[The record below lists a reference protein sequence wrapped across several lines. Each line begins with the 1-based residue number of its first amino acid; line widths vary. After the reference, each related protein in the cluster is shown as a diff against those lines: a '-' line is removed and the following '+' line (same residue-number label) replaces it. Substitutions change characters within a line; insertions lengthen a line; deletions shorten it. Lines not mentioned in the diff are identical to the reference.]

1 MPHCGLRHSCCNAR
15 AAVRRAR
22 ALELLESVHRPRMRA
37 GLEVVPPTTGPGV
50 VTLRKAQEFAERA
63 LGPRAP
69 LGELKAAA
77 VVRVRVP
84 ENLLAPREWRPPLR
98 RAAGGAAQSAQHHQR
113 CAQKPRVRRIATK
126 NKKLSG
132 IAKNL
137 SLILRACLLMFSA
150 SPATA
155 AMEICCV
162 WWTTKEEA
170 LADAAPYTVRSVLI
184 KERKI

>member
-84 ENLLAPREWRPPLR
+84 ENLLAPRERRPPHR

-113 CAQKPRVRRIATK
+113 CAQKPRVVNFGLDIPKGRGLTTPPTLGCRRIG
-126 NKKLSG
+126 G
-132 IAKNL
+132 ISSPPREGSVDRGIEPPSTLHVTNT
-137 SLILRACLLMFSA
+137 RALHRPL
-150 SPATA
+150 
-155 AMEICCV
+155 
-162 WWTTKEEA
+162 
-170 LADAAPYTVRSVLI
+170 
-184 KERKI
+184 

>member
-84 ENLLAPREWRPPLR
+84 ENLLAPRERRPPLR

-113 CAQKPRVRRIATK
+113 CAQKATGSWNAEEFETLVSSPSLAFFTFLHTYISCVRAL
-126 NKKLSG
+126 LS
-132 IAKNL
+132 
-137 SLILRACLLMFSA
+137 
-150 SPATA
+150 
-155 AMEICCV
+155 
-162 WWTTKEEA
+162 
-170 LADAAPYTVRSVLI
+170 Y
-184 KERKI
+184 

>member
-77 VVRVRVP
+77 AVRVRVP

-98 RAAGGAAQSAQHHQR
+98 RGAGGAA
-113 CAQKPRVRRIATK
+113 KVRT
-126 NKKLSG
+126 
-132 IAKNL
+132 
-137 SLILRACLLMFSA
+137 
-150 SPATA
+150 
-155 AMEICCV
+155 
-162 WWTTKEEA
+162 TTKCPPKA
-170 LADAAPYTVRSVLI
+170 RTFLSS
-184 KERKI
+184 

>member
-113 CAQKPRVRRIATK
+113 CAQKPRVRHTVCVYKKNSNASSFLRIQNERAQRSWEEDRRK
-126 NKKLSG
+126 RRGVERLFIPPG
-132 IAKNL
+132 AP
-137 SLILRACLLMFSA
+137 LRRGG
-150 SPATA
+150 
-155 AMEICCV
+155 V
-162 WWTTKEEA
+162 
-170 LADAAPYTVRSVLI
+170 VGG
-184 KERKI
+184 

>member
-22 ALELLESVHRPRMRA
+22 ALELLESVHRPRA

-84 ENLLAPREWRPPLR
+84 ENLLAPREWRPPLAWCQEVLRNPYAHHGGRLQLPER
-98 RAAGGAAQSAQHHQR
+98 RPRTKGALGKFLRFAQGHNPWASCWWNHLKASA
-113 CAQKPRVRRIATK
+113 
-126 NKKLSG
+126 
-132 IAKNL
+132 
-137 SLILRACLLMFSA
+137 RAM
-150 SPATA
+150 
-155 AMEICCV
+155 
-162 WWTTKEEA
+162 
-170 LADAAPYTVRSVLI
+170 D
-184 KERKI
+184 

>member
-1 MPHCGLRHSCCNAR
+1 
-15 AAVRRAR
+15 
-22 ALELLESVHRPRMRA
+22 MRA

-113 CAQKPRVRRIATK
+113 CAQKPQVLTIRANSIAFYHSG
-126 NKKLSG
+126 KLDETGGRKTRLRQLARELCMERPARHRSSPMEL
-132 IAKNL
+132 AKRLNPL
-137 SLILRACLLMFSA
+137 AQQHCDPFSKHGLWRCDCTE
-150 SPATA
+150 S
-155 AMEICCV
+155 EQ
-162 WWTTKEEA
+162 
-170 LADAAPYTVRSVLI
+170 
-184 KERKI
+184 

>member
-1 MPHCGLRHSCCNAR
+1 
-15 AAVRRAR
+15 
-22 ALELLESVHRPRMRA
+22 MRA

-98 RAAGGAAQSAQHHQR
+98 RAAGGAAQSANTTRGAPKSHGTID
-113 CAQKPRVRRIATK
+113 K
-126 NKKLSG
+126 
-132 IAKNL
+132 
-137 SLILRACLLMFSA
+137 SA
-150 SPATA
+150 IYPHTS
-155 AMEICCV
+155 
-162 WWTTKEEA
+162 K
-170 LADAAPYTVRSVLI
+170 
-184 KERKI
+184 

>member
-84 ENLLAPREWRPPLR
+84 ENLLAPREWRSPLR

-113 CAQKPRVRRIATK
+113 CAQKPRV
-126 NKKLSG
+126 
-132 IAKNL
+132 
-137 SLILRACLLMFSA
+137 SLTSR
-150 SPATA
+150 
-155 AMEICCV
+155 ERKV
-162 WWTTKEEA
+162 TKEKTDTPEKVLRRA
-170 LADAAPYTVRSVLI
+170 NKVICTDGRGLA
-184 KERKI
+184 

>member
-113 CAQKPRVRRIATK
+113 CASP
-126 NKKLSG
+126 LSRLLDIG
-132 IAKNL
+132 VCVIFSL
-137 SLILRACLLMFSA
+137 SVYVALTNILAYWEKRERGC
-150 SPATA
+150 
-155 AMEICCV
+155 
-162 WWTTKEEA
+162 
-170 LADAAPYTVRSVLI
+170 RSDTM
-184 KERKI
+184 R

>member
-113 CAQKPRVRRIATK
+113 CAQKPRVCGR
-126 NKKLSG
+126 KKKKRHG
-132 IAKNL
+132 KG
-137 SLILRACLLMFSA
+137 LMFTALLLREEIPRVAHAA
-150 SPATA
+150 SSILFRGREGKRIFA
-155 AMEICCV
+155 
-162 WWTTKEEA
+162 
-170 LADAAPYTVRSVLI
+170 RR
-184 KERKI
+184 RKS

>member
-113 CAQKPRVRRIATK
+113 CAQKPRVCSPRGEMSLV
-126 NKKLSG
+126 NLQEYLLSG
-132 IAKNL
+132 GQKIRPGIFGAG
-137 SLILRACLLMFSA
+137 RRHRPHEPPTRPFSA
-150 SPATA
+150 HVARPEQA
-155 AMEICCV
+155 
-162 WWTTKEEA
+162 
-170 LADAAPYTVRSVLI
+170 
-184 KERKI
+184 

>member
-113 CAQKPRVRRIATK
+113 CAQKPRVKPAGNHRERISWPEMPSSHPSLGLCVFFLSFFHGQRTK
-126 NKKLSG
+126 SKG
-132 IAKNL
+132 
-137 SLILRACLLMFSA
+137 RC
-150 SPATA
+150 
-155 AMEICCV
+155 
-162 WWTTKEEA
+162 
-170 LADAAPYTVRSVLI
+170 AD
-184 KERKI
+184 

>member
-113 CAQKPRVRRIATK
+113 CGGAPKSHGFRLPINQSI
-126 NKKLSG
+126 LS
-132 IAKNL
+132 
-137 SLILRACLLMFSA
+137 FSG
-150 SPATA
+150 
-155 AMEICCV
+155 
-162 WWTTKEEA
+162 
-170 LADAAPYTVRSVLI
+170 LAVGGD
-184 KERKI
+184 

>member
-113 CAQKPRVRRIATK
+113 CAQKPH
-126 NKKLSG
+126 SE
-132 IAKNL
+132 
-137 SLILRACLLMFSA
+137 ILRHVKATRLLLRDYAARGYKRRERGYICYLGAIAIA
-150 SPATA
+150 SLFRAYRR
-155 AMEICCV
+155 
-162 WWTTKEEA
+162 
-170 LADAAPYTVRSVLI
+170 ADGRRSVVVYS
-184 KERKI
+184 

>member
-84 ENLLAPREWRPPLR
+84 ENLLAPREWRSPLR

-113 CAQKPRVRRIATK
+113 CAQKPRGFANTGEQIRHVK
-126 NKKLSG
+126 S
-132 IAKNL
+132 
-137 SLILRACLLMFSA
+137 
-150 SPATA
+150 
-155 AMEICCV
+155 
-162 WWTTKEEA
+162 
-170 LADAAPYTVRSVLI
+170 SVLLAYLPDGCI
-184 KERKI
+184 CGVKPNLMQGALCKNVVHTCTCP

>member
-113 CAQKPRVRRIATK
+113 CAQKPRVYTARKKKNNSLLQSVTSLRRAPPLPSKPEYKAPLRERCADGLLTNHRGSSAT
-126 NKKLSG
+126 
-132 IAKNL
+132 
-137 SLILRACLLMFSA
+137 
-150 SPATA
+150 SPHT
-155 AMEICCV
+155 
-162 WWTTKEEA
+162 
-170 LADAAPYTVRSVLI
+170 
-184 KERKI
+184 

>member
-84 ENLLAPREWRPPLR
+84 ENLLAPQWYTFENPQRPTLLVTLSISRLANTKCCDRGWPISFFLSFLGPVGTLR
-98 RAAGGAAQSAQHHQR
+98 
-113 CAQKPRVRRIATK
+113 
-126 NKKLSG
+126 
-132 IAKNL
+132 
-137 SLILRACLLMFSA
+137 
-150 SPATA
+150 
-155 AMEICCV
+155 
-162 WWTTKEEA
+162 
-170 LADAAPYTVRSVLI
+170 
-184 KERKI
+184 

>member
-113 CAQKPRVRRIATK
+113 CAQKPRDTTNSTRSTAKSRSTSLYRRLTSSRAGCRALQLYSAPERST
-126 NKKLSG
+126 
-132 IAKNL
+132 
-137 SLILRACLLMFSA
+137 SLQLYSALHSTSSTPSLRAACG
-150 SPATA
+150 
-155 AMEICCV
+155 
-162 WWTTKEEA
+162 
-170 LADAAPYTVRSVLI
+170 
-184 KERKI
+184 